1 MVVMGLVTECQALMA
16 MQTFPSQIEWWDDV
30 MYAGAL
36 FEVIPERQW
45 WSSGN
50 MDTLEISRL
59 SMFVM
64 KGINKMFNQQKS
76 STIIAYVYA

>member
-36 FEVIPERQW
+36 FEVIPERQ
-45 WSSGN
+45 
-50 MDTLEISRL
+50 
-59 SMFVM
+59 
-64 KGINKMFNQQKS
+64 
-76 STIIAYVYA
+76 